1 MGPEVT
7 NQEQP
12 SQSSGTPANPTQH
25 PTEALTRVSGT
36 PAKTP
41 RFNLGGELEE
51 ITPSV
56 PTFAELKERRE
67 ELEEMRQQLGQWHR
81 VQRRKNRRLCAAA
94 CSCGNTHDAVYSLER
109 IVNEPERDL
118 CAVQSTR
125 QIKLTVD
132 SGACDHVI
140 PPHLVSQPINK
151 NTSAV
156 RSGLAYSSASGHRLP
171 NLGEVKV
178 QGEVADAPN
187 DGGIELTMQVAQV
200 KNPLASVKKMC
211 AAGNR
216 VVFEPTDS
224 YVEHIQ
230 TGARVP
236 IISKDGS
243 YHVMLN
249 VPVQAGDERLLQQN
263 RLAALRNLISEE
275 EGEGCGSDLQPV
287 NSENSGANNPSSSS
301 SGFHRHA

>member
-1 MGPEVT
+1 
-7 NQEQP
+7 
-12 SQSSGTPANPTQH
+12 
-25 PTEALTRVSGT
+25 
-36 PAKTP
+36 
-41 RFNLGGELEE
+41 
-51 ITPSV
+51 
-56 PTFAELKERRE
+56 
-67 ELEEMRQQLGQWHR
+67 MRSRLGQWHK
-81 VQRRKNRRLCAAA
+81 VQRGKKQKPTRFVTSWCA
-94 CSCGNTHDAVYSLER
+94 CECPKCETGEDQHSSPMQGKGVFSLEK
-109 IVNEPERDL
+109 ITPGAENNL

-156 RSGLAYSSASGHRLP
+156 KSGLAYSSASGHRLP

-187 DGGIELTMQVAQV
+187 EGGIELTMQVAQV

-216 VVFEPTDS
+216 VVFEPTES
-224 YVEHIQ
+224 YVENIKS
-230 TGARVP
+230 GARVP
-236 IISKDGS
+236 IVSRDGS

-249 VPVQAGDERLLQQN
+249 VPVQSGDEHLLRQN
-263 RLAALRNLISEE
+263 RFAALRSLIDEE
-275 EGEGCGSDLQPV
+275 ECEGCETSLQPV
-287 NSENSGANNPSSSS
+287 NSENSGAHNPSSS

>member
-1 MGPEVT
+1 MCSLDRIGPE
-7 NQEQP
+7 
-12 SQSSGTPANPTQH
+12 
-25 PTEALTRVSGT
+25 
-36 PAKTP
+36 
-41 RFNLGGELEE
+41 
-51 ITPSV
+51 
-56 PTFAELKERRE
+56 RE
-67 ELEEMRQQLGQWHR
+67 H
-81 VQRRKNRRLCAAA
+81 
-94 CSCGNTHDAVYSLER
+94 
-109 IVNEPERDL
+109 DL

-156 RSGLAYSSASGHRLP
+156 KSGLAYSSASGHRLP

-178 QGEVADAPN
+178 QGEVADASSQ
-187 DGGIELTMQVAQV
+187 GGIELTMQVAQV

-216 VVFEPTDS
+216 VVFEPTES
-224 YVEHIQ
+224 YVEHIK

-236 IISKDGS
+236 IVSKDGS

-249 VPVQAGDERLLQQN
+249 VPVQAGDEHLLKQN
-263 RLAALRNLISEE
+263 RFAALRSLIGEE
-275 EGEGCGSDLQPV
+275 ECDGDLQPV
-287 NSENSGANNPSSSS
+287 NSDNSGAGNPSSS